1 MVMRLR
7 TYRSRRRLPKRQVAA
22 TAAPPPQSVDTQ
34 WAPLL
39 ISYLLEIVEN
49 LLEVA
54 DCLDLIFSNTWL
66 QPSDV

>member
-1 MVMRLR
+1 MRWR
-7 TYRSRRRLPKRQVAA
+7 SYRSRRRLPKRLLAA
-22 TAAPPPQSVDTQ
+22 AAAPPTRSVDTP

-54 DCLDLIFSNTWL
+54 DCLDLIFSDTWL